1 MLNTS
6 KVANTPV
13 TWEPFPFFTVSD
25 VVSQDR
31 LAQIRD
37 SFPKNG
43 FGQRDHRRALSY
55 DGAFAELIDDIKSS
69 ELEKVM
75 SQQFQVDLSDK
86 PLMITVRGRCAK
98 RDGRIHTDSKDKIV
112 TCLLYL
118 NDPWA
123 EGGGRLRLLR
133 NGRNLDDMIAEVP
146 PDGGTLVAFRRSDN
160 SWHGHKPFEGQRRYI
175 MFNWVQ
181 SQATLDKNIRR
192 HTISARLKRLGLPF

>member
-1 MLNTS
+1 MLDTS
-6 KVANTPV
+6 KIASTSVNRA
-13 TWEPFPFFTVSD
+13 PFPYFTVTGVLSEE
-25 VVSQDR
+25 S
-31 LAQIRD
+31 LARVRN
-37 SFPKNG
+37 SFPKIE
-43 FGQRDHRRALSY
+43 RAGVFPLDELSY
-55 DGAFAELIDDIKSS
+55 EGGFAELIGDIKSS
-69 ELEKVM
+69 ELEEIM
-75 SQQFQVDLSDK
+75 SRQFQVDLSDK
-86 PLMITVRGRCAK
+86 PLMITVRGRCAR

-123 EGGGRLRLLR
+123 EDGGRLRLLR
-133 NGRNLDDMIAEVP
+133 NGRNLDDVIAEVP
-146 PDGGTLVAFRRSDN
+146 PDGGTLVAFRRTDN